1 MRLGVLALAAALA
14 LGACAA
20 PTPPPSTADLPPGA
34 FGSNGDNDIMA
45 INTAAWAFSNPAR
58 THGNP
63 VNAIRAVLAIE
74 YLGGELSSSPRWN
87 FMSGLTKLQM
97 LEARQE
103 VRQTLGIAPDA
114 PSQAV
119 ANALL
124 ALSVNPTPSTA
135 AQVLKPPVFTLPPEE
150 TLARIE
156 NLPYLKMANLAS
168 HGASEQEFPGQG
180 SLCIVCG

>member
-1 MRLGVLALAAALA
+1 MKRGILVLTAALA
-14 LGACAA
+14 LGACA
-20 PTPPPSTADLPPGA
+20 PTPPPSTAQLPPGA
-34 FGSNGDNDIMA
+34 FGGNDDNDIMA

-63 VNAIRAVLAIE
+63 INAVRAVLAIE

-87 FMSGLTKLQM
+87 FMSPLTKLSM
-97 LEARQE
+97 LQAREE
-103 VRQTLGIAPDA
+103 VRETLGIAPDA

-124 ALSVNPTPSTA
+124 ALSGNPTPAAA
-135 AQVLKPPVFTLPPEE
+135 AQLLKPPVFTLPPEE

-156 NLPYLKMANLAS
+156 NLPYSANS
-168 HGASEQEFPGQG
+168 QPGEPPRE
-180 SLCIVCG
+180 